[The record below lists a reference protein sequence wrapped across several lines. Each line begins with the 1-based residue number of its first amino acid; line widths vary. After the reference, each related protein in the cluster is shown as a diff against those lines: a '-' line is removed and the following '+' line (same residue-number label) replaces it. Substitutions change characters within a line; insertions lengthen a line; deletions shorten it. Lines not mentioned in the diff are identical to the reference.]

1 MYYSKEI
8 ICSTSKSF
16 QLVVLRSLMY
26 NVPCKKYNIRSV
38 PVYFS
43 MTLSHLLFGRFFFY
57 WTYLF
62 VYTKLLLWKWN
73 SCSLFLHTKFQQIVS
88 EIFIFPRL
96 AGAQLSIF
104 YATLKDN
111 SEIFEIIIC
120 NFAVLEFYNT
130 QVKCLVY

>member
-1 MYYSKEI
+1 MFLV
-8 ICSTSKSF
+8 KSITLDQCQSIF
-16 QLVVLRSLMY
+16 QWHFL
-26 NVPCKKYNIRSV
+26 I
-38 PVYFS
+38 YF
-43 MTLSHLLFGRFFFY
+43 LEDFFFY

-73 SCSLFLHTKFQQIVS
+73 SCSLLLHTKFQQIVS